1 MAIEAE
7 LADGRIL
14 EFPDG
19 TDPLVIQ
26 ATIKRMIAGGKAA
39 QPQSG
44 FVPAMKAGWEDL
56 KGSLAGLAGRSGLMS
71 IKAAEEQQA
80 RNKAEAARVFK
91 PTEGTWFDSPMAKLA
106 ETAGGSLPY
115 MAAPLAAG
123 AGAAFAGAPALAAA
137 GAAGLA
143 SATQFTGS
151 NLARQQDEGKKL
163 ADTDLGAAALA
174 SVPQAALDVVGFKM
188 IPGIRRIFAAAGKEL
203 TPKAAAEIA
212 KQGLKSTLAD
222 YAKSGVKASGVEGLT
237 EASQQVFERLQA
249 GLALN
254 DEAAREEYLQ
264 NFIGGAALGGAL
276 SVPGR
281 FHERGRAQL
290 RAAQIEEQ
298 KQIKA
303 EQDAAALAQ
312 QQEQEKVA
320 RLQTPEGAGEVADR
334 YQKAEATYRSMLPG
348 KLAKDAD
355 EATKF
360 EHAARA
366 KQAKEFLE
374 AELKPL
380 IPDYLVAKK
389 TLEAQAA
396 AQPPAPEPG
405 TPEEEAGLLFT
416 PEPLAPGTNMSL
428 PLIGRGQIPVP
439 ENYGGPTED
448 NVEARRAYL
457 AERRQALEAHITTLM
472 DQGAKAETPE
482 DSVRIGAQDAQARKA
497 LSSLMAEMD
506 SLPKPPKA
514 PNYDKQ
520 FDNAKKA
527 WLKAKEEGDAAGAAK
542 HASKMLKMQNQMWQ
556 GPEMDMAPAGGK
568 SETQEEFFPRIATGD
583 VEGGR
588 NPQLGFDYAKNA
600 FETLNKT
607 QNDLPQIRAQRE
619 AEEAQRRKDAEA
631 AERQKRTD
639 AEVAKMGERPLDTQR
654 TAQPDLFDNPE
665 MRATARSGPGAVSQK
680 SKAQLV
686 SDLMLANIFND
697 KAAQIEARE
706 GLRDLK
712 ANERPTAPTGEALR
726 TEAELLKDFRDARF
740 RGDRAAARAAA
751 ERIRTQRTNA
761 ALGQAR
767 LPPKIAKQQ
776 ATRDAF
782 HRAYGNLVL
791 LLDRFNRGQA
801 KREERDAA
809 FQAVLDAV
817 VSDAEQTRGHPFSP
831 QERDRIRGQAKSV
844 LLQLVNRYGDT
855 RSQINRGTKKK
866 PDMTPVQEY
875 DGEFIRDAIPRPLGT
890 ANLETRQP
898 GDQTFDRPY
907 AAAQALKGELEA
919 IGAAAVNAKPGQAG
933 VVGVQTPKTTSPE
946 ALAKA
951 LETAK
956 PSPLVERLK
965 DNLAAISADPER
977 RNLAAEWL
985 YRRSTGVDME
995 PGAPETRGSR
1005 KPDLTTELTA
1015 ILDRLDEGGRSET
1028 ENTPAVRRG
1037 LYNPG
1042 REGSEARVQQGD
1054 LLDDVPQKEQ
1064 TVAPPTEGQRNIERQ
1079 PDEVGAPYSLRSEKP
1094 DEINRGEIFQD
1105 WEQFDKFLAS
1115 DGLDGLREGLQQA
1128 ENVRAMSAAAPS
1140 VADKDRHINLLK
1152 EYVAAHKALLP
1163 EDTEST
1169 AYDTLAT
1176 KIARAQKS
1184 LANYE
1189 AQRAALLAAGE
1200 KKAPPTASRVAAQ
1213 QAVHIARSE
1222 ELRKTL
1228 ASLQA
1233 QHAALTAKQSTAAS
1247 STAARVQ
1254 KAIDKVQE
1262 RIRDYVVTH
1271 MEPLHAEIAADEKA
1285 RWAAQKKLTN
1295 AYANVDEVEQA
1306 VRDNIRAFLGN
1317 FRDNDPAIGA
1327 AVDAWEKAGADYRAA
1342 LDDEMAN
1349 GTDRDYFSAGPVR
1362 EAGARKQEAL
1372 TEALRLL
1379 MDDLAFL
1386 PPTTKL
1392 LAFLNE
1398 DLRLHIALDQV
1409 SRTVPKAQARLQDR
1423 IATVLGKYQLL
1434 EMAPATLRSA
1444 AQKAPEVEAAKRE
1457 VTNAKKATGA
1467 LTARD
1472 KAINNLAR
1480 MIVATAKELSAA
1492 TSAVDAA
1499 MKPVLDAQRARA
1511 KVGTAPKEDLQAK
1524 ANEEQRAKND
1534 SLERLAAIP
1543 GEQIKFSDMQAVAEA
1558 FAEMPGEVARLEAK
1572 AENADLPDTTRNKA
1586 KVQAKRARWK
1596 IANLRGL
1603 LSADPESNKAAKEAA
1618 VVQIA
1623 WLKDKIE
1630 AKRIAAAEMTTKDKD
1645 GNDVPVKESTI
1656 ASRKR
1661 ELKALRA
1668 EVRDLETF
1676 ISEFDAKITRTPIE
1690 TAAERKE
1697 RLSTPPPDIRG
1708 VKGTSKRAEKRMAEL
1723 QAVIEDDTK
1732 TDAERA
1738 AARETQQR
1746 MLGTVPDEVQADI
1759 DKMQAIVD
1767 NPDASPGARRM
1778 AQTRIQMLSEGRL
1791 PPSRQGPLVKKKVQP
1806 PQTVN
1811 RVTNSGRPK
1820 PVSGTQAQR
1829 AANKDTAYEAATIKL
1844 GELEDTQQRAENA
1857 LDVAEAALIEAKGA
1871 EAKAKAQE
1879 RVTRI
1884 RDYLV
1889 RLEGSMAKLQKFIDD
1904 TDTGKKRKS
1913 VDIEVKTEALAD
1925 RPKEA
1930 AALAAA
1936 TKRKAAE
1943 REEELASA
1951 TRARDLLLRKFD
1963 ALNKSDKTPVQRA
1976 LTHEKLMDAWYK
1988 LPADVRKGQ
1997 LPPGLDTTWAP
2008 LTPTQAAEI
2017 KDNNLL
2023 GALDSIANEKG
2034 NDDVVKAVAQKLAAT
2049 LQDVDVKV
2057 VDGLR
2062 PPGGDP
2068 VRGAATTHLVALDS
2082 VDGMNQETVLH
2093 EGVHAATLR
2102 TLRAPEEQLSQTQ
2115 RVAKQELKAL
2125 HAAAQRDATI
2135 TAMHDKT
2142 DLLEFASE
2150 VMSNPKLQAQL
2161 KNKPWKLSDAWNGF
2175 KSIVLRLLGVKTPD
2189 NMLYAAMQSVEAL
2202 MVAPKTQQKVANEKP
2217 QNLTKNSAY
2226 AVGKLIAQERTFKDR
2241 LGGNLARAAEMHTVD
2256 MRAPARDAL
2265 FTGNKRLAE
2274 QAMYYVRKND
2284 ARMPQV
2290 YSVFQHGALGLKQ
2303 DARGRYVVEAGNSKS
2318 VQDVFKAIEKISGAT
2333 AAEKMEKAQVY
2344 LTAKRALADPKAAFA
2359 LDLGKGGATPEA
2371 LKADLAKLTADPK
2384 QKAALEDM
2392 ARTYADLNRGMIKF
2406 LADTGAISKKDAAA
2420 YTASDTYVPYY
2431 RVRADGVAEFVFD
2444 ETKVI
2449 RLGDI
2454 RTQPYLKAL
2463 EGSDVKLMPLNE
2475 SITRNVMLLTD
2486 LGMRNLTTRN
2496 VAYALQDIGK
2506 GKGPP
2511 SKSTG
2516 KPTDRMPIR
2525 QGKAPADVKAMV
2537 FKQDGEEYHLIV
2549 DTEGTAAEGIPS
2561 EMVARSLEGSYTV
2574 IPSFLKAFGWAG
2586 DVLRAGVT
2594 RNPMYVA
2601 RQLFRD
2607 PFAASFT
2614 GGLDRGPLAAVAKAV
2629 AAFTRQSAG
2638 RNNST
2643 ADALIRKGVV
2653 QSGIFSGDPDDLAKM
2668 SLQLAGGNEGAF
2680 NKLFSLM
2687 DRAAMRADSV
2697 TRQQLYDDVLKRTG
2711 SEMEAEMAAMEMMNF
2726 SKRGLSPT
2734 VQYFSRMIPFFNAQI
2749 QGLNVLHKALTGK
2762 ATMQER
2768 LGIQQ
2773 KFWDRAGMLMAGTLI
2788 YAMAMEDD
2796 DTYKNAR
2803 PSDRYAN
2810 WFVPLSR
2817 DPSNPA
2823 NDVTIKL
2830 PIPFEVG
2837 LLMKAVPEALIDF
2850 MRGESTEQ
2858 HWKAIRTLFLN
2869 QIPGG
2874 SSFMMPQL
2882 AKPLIEVGTNHSF
2895 FTGREIEGANMK
2907 GLDPQER
2914 YTARTTELAKRMS
2927 EMLQS
2932 DLTPDT
2938 LKLSPLQIEHLARGY
2953 LGSLPVMA
2961 AAAMN
2966 QVFGTPNVEAP
2977 DRKLTET
2984 PLIGTSFQDRY
2995 GNGAT
3000 DILYAKI
3007 KAADQA
3013 KATFDKMVNEGRKQ
3027 DAKMYLADI
3036 ENLQTIPML
3045 RQAEGKLQYLS
3056 KQEKAVRNSDNTPE
3070 RKRELLDIIAAKR
3083 EAESRKYL
3091 DAVAAVSR

>member
-1 MAIEAE
+1 
-7 LADGRIL
+7 
-14 EFPDG
+14 
-19 TDPLVIQ
+19 
-26 ATIKRMIAGGKAA
+26 
-39 QPQSG
+39 
-44 FVPAMKAGWEDL
+44 
-56 KGSLAGLAGRSGLMS
+56 
-71 IKAAEEQQA
+71 
-80 RNKAEAARVFK
+80 VFK
-91 PTEGTWFDSPMAKLA
+91 PTDGTWFDSPMAKLA

-222 YAKSGVKASGVEGLT
+222 YAKSGIKASGVEGLT

-281 FHERGRAQL
+281 FHERGREQL

-312 QQEQEKVA
+312 QQEEQKAA
-320 RLQTPEGAGEVADR
+320 RRQDPAYAQQVADR

-348 KLAKDAD
+348 KLDKNAD

-380 IPDYLVAKK
+380 IPEYLAVKP
-389 TLEAQAA
+389 TLAA
-396 AQPPAPEPG
+396 AQTAQPAPPAPGMPP
-405 TPEEEAGLLFT
+405 TAEEEAGLLF
-416 PEPLAPGTNMSL
+416 PLAPTKLQPPG
-428 PLIGRGQIPVP
+428 PAIPTAD
-439 ENYGGPTED
+439 E
-448 NVEARRAYL
+448 VEAQRVEL
-457 AERRQALEAHITTLM
+457 TSQHQALDAHVEGLR
-472 DQGAKAETPE
+472 DQA
-482 DSVRIGAQDAQARKA
+482 AQAAQAGDTETAVRLSKQFKQAEQARDAAAQQIAA
-497 LSSLMAEMD
+497 L
-506 SLPKPPKA
+506 PKA
-514 PNYDKQ
+514 PKNQDLAKQ
-520 FDNAKKA
+520 LEKAKKA
-527 WLKAKEEGDAAGAAK
+527 LTMAGEAGDPDAILRAAARVEKLKSQGAE
-542 HASKMLKMQNQMWQ
+542 LMQP
-556 GPEMDMAPAGGK
+556 GPEMEMVPAGGK
-568 SETQEEFFPRIATGD
+568 SESQAEFFPKVATDTLQEKPLQLQFDATKIAVPDRGQGPARLPYDPGTDIRAMEANRLDTSKTAQKSLFDSPEMSTKVQSGVGD
-583 VEGGR
+583 VS
-588 NPQLGFDYAKNA
+588 
-600 FETLNKT
+600 T
-607 QNDLPQIRAQRE
+607 
-619 AEEAQRRKDAEA
+619 
-631 AERQKRTD
+631 
-639 AEVAKMGERPLDTQR
+639 
-654 TAQPDLFDNPE
+654 
-665 MRATARSGPGAVSQK
+665 K
-680 SKAQLV
+680 SRAQLV
-686 SDLMLANIFND
+686 SDLQIARAAGN
-697 KAAQIEARE
+697 KVAAQDAIE

-712 ANERPTAPTGEALR
+712 ARGEATPTADVSSPAGAQL
-726 TEAELLKDFRDARF
+726 
-740 RGDRAAARAAA
+740 AA
-751 ERIRTQRTNA
+751 TM
-761 ALGQAR
+761 GSR
-767 LPPKIAKQQ
+767 LPGNVAKQQ
-776 ATRDAF
+776 AARDAMQ
-782 HRAYGNLVL
+782 RAYGNFVSILNRFSKGLAKKEELDTARKQILDNLV
-791 LLDRFNRGQA
+791 DDIGVTRGLPLTA
-801 KREERDAA
+801 PEA
-809 FQAVLDAV
+809 QAVQSEAKQLLN
-817 VSDAEQTRGHPFSP
+817 ELQTRFGDTRDVIDVGTKEMPEYAP
-831 QERDRIRGQAKSV
+831 VQERD
-844 LLQLVNRYGDT
+844 
-855 RSQINRGTKKK
+855 GT
-866 PDMTPVQEY
+866 
-875 DGEFIRDAIPRPLGT
+875 FIRDQIPRPQGT
-890 ANLETRQP
+890 ANLESRRP
-898 GDQTFDRPY
+898 GRQTFGSPY
-907 AAAQALKGELEA
+907 AAAQSIREGLEQIRNNA
-919 IGAAAVNAKPGQAG
+919 INSQPGVPG

-965 DNLAAISADPER
+965 DNLPAFASDPAR

-985 YRRSTGVDME
+985 YKESIGQKNDTGSEV
-995 PGAPETRGSR
+995 A
-1005 KPDLTTELTA
+1005 A
-1015 ILDRLDEGGRSET
+1015 ALDRLDEGGRSET

-1042 REGSEARVQQGD
+1042 REGREARAQQVD
-1054 LLDDVPQKEQ
+1054 LTDNTPMRDQ
-1064 TVAPPTEGQRNIERQ
+1064 TVAAPEKGQRNIELK
-1079 PDEVGAPYSLRSEKP
+1079 DAGAGSAYSMLPQKQGAEQ
-1094 DEINRGEIFQD
+1094 RGVL
-1105 WEQFDKFLAS
+1105 FDTWKEFDNYLAS
-1115 DGLDGLREGLQQA
+1115 DALRLVTNTVSRLRKQLAPVEKRVAELRANLVSLQSKYEAAKARQDAGAAQA
-1128 ENVRAMSAAAPS
+1128 
-1140 VADKDRHINLLK
+1140 
-1152 EYVAAHKALLP
+1152 
-1163 EDTEST
+1163 T
-1169 AYDTLAT
+1169 ARLEA
-1176 KIARAQKS
+1176 AQK
-1184 LANYE
+1184 
-1189 AQRAALLAAGE
+1189 Q
-1200 KKAPPTASRVAAQ
+1200 
-1213 QAVHIARSE
+1213 
-1222 ELRKTL
+1222 
-1228 ASLQA
+1228 LQA
-1233 QHAALTAKQSTAAS
+1233 L
-1247 STAARVQ
+1247 
-1254 KAIDKVQE
+1254 
-1262 RIRDYVVTH
+1262 IRDNVVTK
-1271 MEPLHAEIAADEKA
+1271 MEPLYKEAEAAQLALADVESRIAANMVKFASKFSSGEYVT
-1285 RWAAQKKLTN
+1285 AAT
-1295 AYANVDEVEQA
+1295 DT
-1306 VRDNIRAFLGN
+1306 
-1317 FRDNDPAIGA
+1317 
-1327 AVDAWEKAGADYRAA
+1327 WEKAGADFRAA
-1342 LDDEMAN
+1342 LANEMAN
-1349 GTDRDYFSAGPVR
+1349 GTDLDYFSAGPVIKTM
-1362 EAGARKQEAL
+1362 ERKNEAL
-1372 TEALRLL
+1372 VDLTQALLR
-1379 MDDLAFL
+1379 DLQFT
-1386 PPTTKL
+1386 PDSRQV
-1392 LAFLNE
+1392 LAFLNA
-1398 DLRLHIALDQV
+1398 DLALQLELNE
-1409 SRTVPKAQARLQDR
+1409 ARGAVQQTR
-1423 IATVLGKYQLL
+1423 QFL
-1434 EMAPATLRSA
+1434 EMAPATITKATLASPAGTALRKEITA
-1444 AQKAPEVEAAKRE
+1444 AQKGDAPTAPVKGKTLSSLASLMKTAQETRGDALRGLSAQINQVGDELDAAVAELEAAMQP
-1457 VTNAKKATGA
+1457 
-1467 LTARD
+1467 ARD
-1472 KAINNLAR
+1472 KAR
-1480 MIVATAKELSAA
+1480 ERTDPRV
-1492 TSAVDAA
+1492 
-1499 MKPVLDAQRARA
+1499 
-1511 KVGTAPKEDLQAK
+1511 VGEDLQAK
-1524 ANEEQRAKND
+1524 ANAERKAEND
-1534 SLERLAAIP
+1534 RLERLADIP
-1543 GEQIKFSDMQAVAEA
+1543 GEQVTFTDLAAVADK
-1558 FAEMPGEVARLEAK
+1558 FAELPEKVARLEAK
-1572 AENADLPDTTRNKA
+1572 AKDTTLPKTTQAKA
-1586 KVQAKRARWK
+1586 KNDAKKFRTRMET
-1596 IANLRGL
+1596 LYGL
-1603 LSADPESNKAAKEAA
+1603 VSDDPETVVAAQASAQKQLDDVKARIGAKQQAINEDG
-1618 VVQIA
+1618 IT
-1623 WLKDKIE
+1623 DKV
-1630 AKRIAAAEMTTKDKD
+1630 RLSRTAELYDLR
-1645 GNDVPVKESTI
+1645 S
-1656 ASRKR
+1656 
-1661 ELKALRA
+1661 EL
-1668 EVRDLETF
+1668 RDLQKF
-1676 ISEFDAKITRTPIE
+1676 VDGFGKKVKRTPRGGQE
-1690 TAAERKE
+1690 EKDFQRLLKGNEAEEGTRLAA
-1697 RLSTPPPDIRG
+1697 
-1708 VKGTSKRAEKRMAEL
+1708 
-1723 QAVIEDDTK
+1723 
-1732 TDAERA
+1732 
-1738 AARETQQR
+1738 
-1746 MLGTVPDEVQADI
+1746 
-1759 DKMQAIVD
+1759 
-1767 NPDASPGARRM
+1767 
-1778 AQTRIQMLSEGRL
+1778 
-1791 PPSRQGPLVKKKVQP
+1791 SRQGPLMKKE
-1806 PQTVN
+1806 TVAGN
-1811 RVTNSGRPK
+1811 VRTGDLTTVGERTLSPRNPITQSGQKKAPT
-1820 PVSGTQAQR
+1820 STQAQR
-1829 AANKDTAYEAATIKL
+1829 GAAKDTAYETAMVRL
-1844 GELEDTQQRAENA
+1844 GELEDVQTRAENA
-1857 LDVAEAALIEAKGA
+1857 LEVAREAGNKDRVAYLERGLVALQDKIDAQQRVVDAAIEGRRRKGPDVKFKDVANE
-1871 EAKAKAQE
+1871 
-1879 RVTRI
+1879 
-1884 RDYLV
+1884 
-1889 RLEGSMAKLQKFIDD
+1889 
-1904 TDTGKKRKS
+1904 
-1913 VDIEVKTEALAD
+1913 
-1925 RPKEA
+1925 PKEA
-1930 AALAAA
+1930 AAMAAA
-1936 TKRKAAE
+1936 KAAYVPITE
-1943 REEELASA
+1943 QE
-1951 TRARDLLLRKFD
+1951 
-1963 ALNKSDKTPVQRA
+1963 Q
-1976 LTHEKLMDAWYK
+1976 
-1988 LPADVRKGQ
+1988 VRKVGAVVKEDATPKKAPAPVPQ
-1997 LPPGLDTTWAP
+1997 APEPKPAPVSQPATKPRLRQVDDQTPEEGIAARERWLEIKYKTTFDKNSPIHGRTYAEAARWGAEQTSSP
-2008 LTPTQAAEI
+2008 LTKQLFLRLAEMLDGVST
-2017 KDNNLL
+2017 KN
-2023 GALDSIANEKG
+2023 GAG
-2034 NDDVVKAVAQKLAAT
+2034 RVYAVAKPGVDAQGFAVTGHYSPTFDYVLSPAT
-2049 LQDVDVKV
+2049 ST
-2057 VDGLR
+2057 
-2062 PPGGDP
+2062 
-2068 VRGAATTHLVALDS
+2068 VRKDRVPIL
-2082 VDGMNQETVLH
+2082 LH
-2093 EGVHAATLR
+2093 ELMHAATSRGLHTDPTLNRIVTTLRERVIEWTQSSVGKAHVKKTMGLR
-2102 TLRAPEEQLSQTQ
+2102 TPLRGGTQ
-2115 RVAKQELKAL
+2115 GIYGLTNNQEFMAELYSNRQFQNML
-2125 HAAAQRDATI
+2125 AAIPSEIPVQSVLTRFVNAISRFFKMPTVAQR
-2135 TAMHDKT
+2135 
-2142 DLLEFASE
+2142 S
-2150 VMSNPKLQAQL
+2150 
-2161 KNKPWKLSDAWNGF
+2161 
-2175 KSIVLRLLGVKTPD
+2175 
-2189 NMLYAAMQSVEAL
+2189 MLAEAL
-2202 MVAPKTQQKVANEKP
+2202 MVSEDVMAATKAQRESGVPYKAVHDEVDNAPP
-2217 QNLTKNSAY
+2217 SPY
-2226 AVGKLIAQERTFKDR
+2226 AVGKLIAKERTFKDR

-2506 GKGPP
+2506 GAKDPA
-2511 SKSTG
+2511 TG
-2516 KPTDRMPIR
+2516 KPKPKMAIR
-2525 QGKAPADVKAMV
+2525 PGDGPADVKALR
-2537 FKQDGEEYHLIV
+2537 FKQEGEEYHVVV

-2561 EMVARSLEGSYTV
+2561 EMVARSLEGTYTV
-2574 IPSFLKAFGWAG
+2574 MPSFLKAFGWAG

-2653 QSGIFSGDPDDLAKM
+2653 QSGIFTGDPDDLAKM
-2668 SLQLAGGNEGAF
+2668 SMQLAGGNEGAF

-2858 HWKAIRTLFLN
+2858 HWKAIRNLFLN

-2932 DLTPDT
+2932 DLTPDA

-3027 DAKMYLADI
+3027 DAKMYQADI
-3036 ENLQTIPML
+3036 ENLRTIPML

>member
-26 ATIKRMIAGGKAA
+26 ATIKRMIAGA
-39 QPQSG
+39 QGTAKSG

-91 PTEGTWFDSPMAKLA
+91 PTDGTWFDSPMAKLA

-151 NLARQQDEGKKL
+151 NLARQQDEGRKL

-281 FHERGRAQL
+281 FHERGREQL
-290 RAAQIEEQ
+290 QAAQIEEQ

-312 QQEQEKVA
+312 QQEEQKAA
-320 RLQTPEGAGEVADR
+320 RRQDPAYAQQVADR

-348 KLAKDAD
+348 KLDKNAD

-380 IPDYLVAKK
+380 IPEYLAVKP
-389 TLEAQAA
+389 TLAA
-396 AQPPAPEPG
+396 AQTAQPAPPAPGMPP
-405 TPEEEAGLLFT
+405 TAEEEAGLLF
-416 PEPLAPGTNMSL
+416 PLAPTKLQPPG
-428 PLIGRGQIPVP
+428 PAIPTAD
-439 ENYGGPTED
+439 E
-448 NVEARRAYL
+448 VEAQRVEL
-457 AERRQALEAHITTLM
+457 TSQHQALDAHVEGLR
-472 DQGAKAETPE
+472 DQA
-482 DSVRIGAQDAQARKA
+482 AQAAQAGDTETAVRLSKQFKQAEQARDAAAQQIAA
-497 LSSLMAEMD
+497 L
-506 SLPKPPKA
+506 PKA
-514 PNYDKQ
+514 PKNQDLAKQ
-520 FDNAKKA
+520 LEKAKKA
-527 WLKAKEEGDAAGAAK
+527 LTMAGEAGDPDAILRAAARVEKLKSQGAE
-542 HASKMLKMQNQMWQ
+542 LMQP
-556 GPEMDMAPAGGK
+556 GPEMEMVPAGGK
-568 SETQEEFFPRIATGD
+568 SESQAEFFPKVATDTLQEKPLQLQFDATKIAVPDRGQGPARLPYDPGTDIRAMEANRLDTSKTAQKSLFDSPEMSTKVQSGVGD
-583 VEGGR
+583 VS
-588 NPQLGFDYAKNA
+588 
-600 FETLNKT
+600 T
-607 QNDLPQIRAQRE
+607 
-619 AEEAQRRKDAEA
+619 
-631 AERQKRTD
+631 
-639 AEVAKMGERPLDTQR
+639 
-654 TAQPDLFDNPE
+654 
-665 MRATARSGPGAVSQK
+665 K
-680 SKAQLV
+680 SRAQLV
-686 SDLMLANIFND
+686 SDLQIARAAGN
-697 KAAQIEARE
+697 KVAAQDAIE

-712 ANERPTAPTGEALR
+712 ARGEATPTADVSSPAGAQL
-726 TEAELLKDFRDARF
+726 
-740 RGDRAAARAAA
+740 AA
-751 ERIRTQRTNA
+751 TM
-761 ALGQAR
+761 GSR
-767 LPPKIAKQQ
+767 LPGNVAKQQ
-776 ATRDAF
+776 AARDAMQ
-782 HRAYGNLVL
+782 RAYGNFVSILNRFSKGLAKKEELDTARKQILDNLV
-791 LLDRFNRGQA
+791 DDIGVTRGLPLTA
-801 KREERDAA
+801 PEA
-809 FQAVLDAV
+809 QAVQSEAKQLLN
-817 VSDAEQTRGHPFSP
+817 ELQTRFGDTRDVIDVGTKEMPEYAP
-831 QERDRIRGQAKSV
+831 VQERD
-844 LLQLVNRYGDT
+844 
-855 RSQINRGTKKK
+855 GT
-866 PDMTPVQEY
+866 
-875 DGEFIRDAIPRPLGT
+875 FIRDQIPRPQGT
-890 ANLETRQP
+890 ANLESRRP
-898 GDQTFDRPY
+898 GRQTFGSPY
-907 AAAQALKGELEA
+907 AAAQSIREGLEQIRNNA
-919 IGAAAVNAKPGQAG
+919 INSQPGVPG

-965 DNLAAISADPER
+965 DNLPAFASDPAR

-985 YRRSTGVDME
+985 YKESIGQKNDTGSEV
-995 PGAPETRGSR
+995 A
-1005 KPDLTTELTA
+1005 A
-1015 ILDRLDEGGRSET
+1015 ALDRLDEGGRSET

-1042 REGSEARVQQGD
+1042 REGREARAQQVD
-1054 LLDDVPQKEQ
+1054 LTDNTPMRDQ
-1064 TVAPPTEGQRNIERQ
+1064 TVAAPEKGQRNIELK
-1079 PDEVGAPYSLRSEKP
+1079 DAGAGSAYSMLPQKQGAEQ
-1094 DEINRGEIFQD
+1094 RGVL
-1105 WEQFDKFLAS
+1105 FDTWKEFDNYLAS
-1115 DGLDGLREGLQQA
+1115 DALRLVTNTVSRLRKQLAPVEKRVAELRANLVSLQSKYEAAKARQDAGAAQA
-1128 ENVRAMSAAAPS
+1128 
-1140 VADKDRHINLLK
+1140 
-1152 EYVAAHKALLP
+1152 
-1163 EDTEST
+1163 T
-1169 AYDTLAT
+1169 ARLEA
-1176 KIARAQKS
+1176 AQK
-1184 LANYE
+1184 
-1189 AQRAALLAAGE
+1189 Q
-1200 KKAPPTASRVAAQ
+1200 
-1213 QAVHIARSE
+1213 
-1222 ELRKTL
+1222 
-1228 ASLQA
+1228 LQA
-1233 QHAALTAKQSTAAS
+1233 L
-1247 STAARVQ
+1247 
-1254 KAIDKVQE
+1254 
-1262 RIRDYVVTH
+1262 IRDNVVTK
-1271 MEPLHAEIAADEKA
+1271 MEPLYKEAEAAQLALADVESRIAANMVKFASKFSSGEYVT
-1285 RWAAQKKLTN
+1285 AAT
-1295 AYANVDEVEQA
+1295 DT
-1306 VRDNIRAFLGN
+1306 
-1317 FRDNDPAIGA
+1317 
-1327 AVDAWEKAGADYRAA
+1327 WEKAGADFRAA
-1342 LDDEMAN
+1342 LANEMAN
-1349 GTDRDYFSAGPVR
+1349 GTDLDYFSAGPVIKTM
-1362 EAGARKQEAL
+1362 ERKNEAL
-1372 TEALRLL
+1372 VDLTQALLR
-1379 MDDLAFL
+1379 DLQFT
-1386 PPTTKL
+1386 PDSRQV
-1392 LAFLNE
+1392 LAFLNA
-1398 DLRLHIALDQV
+1398 DLALQLELNE
-1409 SRTVPKAQARLQDR
+1409 ARGAVQQTR
-1423 IATVLGKYQLL
+1423 QFL
-1434 EMAPATLRSA
+1434 EMAPATITKATLASPAGTALRKEITA
-1444 AQKAPEVEAAKRE
+1444 AQKGDAPTAPVKGKTLSSLASLMKTAQETRGDALRGLSAQINQVGDELDAAVAELEAAMQP
-1457 VTNAKKATGA
+1457 
-1467 LTARD
+1467 ARD
-1472 KAINNLAR
+1472 KAR
-1480 MIVATAKELSAA
+1480 ERTDPRV
-1492 TSAVDAA
+1492 
-1499 MKPVLDAQRARA
+1499 
-1511 KVGTAPKEDLQAK
+1511 VGEDLQAK
-1524 ANEEQRAKND
+1524 ANAERKAEND
-1534 SLERLAAIP
+1534 RLERLADIP
-1543 GEQIKFSDMQAVAEA
+1543 GEQVTFTDLAAVADK
-1558 FAEMPGEVARLEAK
+1558 FAELPEKVARLEAK
-1572 AENADLPDTTRNKA
+1572 AKDTTLPKTTQAKA
-1586 KVQAKRARWK
+1586 KNDAKKFRTRMET
-1596 IANLRGL
+1596 LYGL
-1603 LSADPESNKAAKEAA
+1603 VSDDPETVVAAQASAQKQLDDVKARIGAKQQAINEDG
-1618 VVQIA
+1618 IT
-1623 WLKDKIE
+1623 DKV
-1630 AKRIAAAEMTTKDKD
+1630 RLSRTAELYDLR
-1645 GNDVPVKESTI
+1645 S
-1656 ASRKR
+1656 
-1661 ELKALRA
+1661 EL
-1668 EVRDLETF
+1668 RDLQKF
-1676 ISEFDAKITRTPIE
+1676 VDGFGKKVKRTPRGGQE
-1690 TAAERKE
+1690 EKDFQRLLKGNEAEEGTRLAA
-1697 RLSTPPPDIRG
+1697 
-1708 VKGTSKRAEKRMAEL
+1708 
-1723 QAVIEDDTK
+1723 
-1732 TDAERA
+1732 
-1738 AARETQQR
+1738 
-1746 MLGTVPDEVQADI
+1746 
-1759 DKMQAIVD
+1759 
-1767 NPDASPGARRM
+1767 
-1778 AQTRIQMLSEGRL
+1778 
-1791 PPSRQGPLVKKKVQP
+1791 SRQGPLMKKE
-1806 PQTVN
+1806 TVAGN
-1811 RVTNSGRPK
+1811 VRTGDLTTVGERTLSPRNPITQSGQKKAPT
-1820 PVSGTQAQR
+1820 STQAQR
-1829 AANKDTAYEAATIKL
+1829 GAAKDTAYETAMVRL
-1844 GELEDTQQRAENA
+1844 GELEDVQTRAENA
-1857 LDVAEAALIEAKGA
+1857 LEVAREAGNKDRVAYLERGLVALQDKIDAQQRVVDAAIEGRRRKGPDVKFKDVADE
-1871 EAKAKAQE
+1871 
-1879 RVTRI
+1879 
-1884 RDYLV
+1884 
-1889 RLEGSMAKLQKFIDD
+1889 
-1904 TDTGKKRKS
+1904 
-1913 VDIEVKTEALAD
+1913 
-1925 RPKEA
+1925 PKEA
-1930 AALAAA
+1930 AAMAAA
-1936 TKRKAAE
+1936 KAAYVPITE
-1943 REEELASA
+1943 QE
-1951 TRARDLLLRKFD
+1951 
-1963 ALNKSDKTPVQRA
+1963 Q
-1976 LTHEKLMDAWYK
+1976 
-1988 LPADVRKGQ
+1988 VRKVGAVVKEDATPKKAPAPVPQ
-1997 LPPGLDTTWAP
+1997 APEPKPAPVSHPATKPRLRQVDDQTPEEGIAARERWLEIKYKTTFDKNSPIHGRTYAEAARWGAEQTSSP
-2008 LTPTQAAEI
+2008 LTKQLFLRLAEMLDGVST
-2017 KDNNLL
+2017 KN
-2023 GALDSIANEKG
+2023 GAG
-2034 NDDVVKAVAQKLAAT
+2034 RVYAVAKPGVDAQGFAVTGHYSPTFDYVLSPAT
-2049 LQDVDVKV
+2049 ST
-2057 VDGLR
+2057 
-2062 PPGGDP
+2062 
-2068 VRGAATTHLVALDS
+2068 VRKDRVPIL
-2082 VDGMNQETVLH
+2082 LH
-2093 EGVHAATLR
+2093 ELMHAATSRGLHTDPTLNRIVTTLRERVIEWTQSSVGKAHVKKTMGLR
-2102 TLRAPEEQLSQTQ
+2102 TPLRGGTQ
-2115 RVAKQELKAL
+2115 GIYGLTNNQEFMAELYSNRQFQNML
-2125 HAAAQRDATI
+2125 AAIPSEIPVQSVLTRFVNAISRFFKMPTVAQR
-2135 TAMHDKT
+2135 
-2142 DLLEFASE
+2142 S
-2150 VMSNPKLQAQL
+2150 
-2161 KNKPWKLSDAWNGF
+2161 
-2175 KSIVLRLLGVKTPD
+2175 
-2189 NMLYAAMQSVEAL
+2189 MLAEAL
-2202 MVAPKTQQKVANEKP
+2202 MVSEDVMAATKAQRESGVPYKAVHDEVDNAPP
-2217 QNLTKNSAY
+2217 SPY
-2226 AVGKLIAQERTFKDR
+2226 AVGKLIAKERTFKDR

-2506 GKGPP
+2506 PAKKMAIKRGDG
-2511 SKSTG
+2511 
-2516 KPTDRMPIR
+2516 
-2525 QGKAPADVKAMV
+2525 PADVKALR
-2537 FKQDGEEYHLIV
+2537 FKQEGEEYHVVV

-2561 EMVARSLEGSYTV
+2561 EMVARSLEGTYTV
-2574 IPSFLKAFGWAG
+2574 MPSFLKAFGWAG

-2653 QSGIFSGDPDDLAKM
+2653 QSGIFTGDPDDLAKM
-2668 SLQLAGGNEGAF
+2668 SMQLAGGNEGAF

-2858 HWKAIRTLFLN
+2858 HWKAIRNLFLN

-2932 DLTPDT
+2932 DLTPDA